1 MTANK
6 LHILVVDDEAIVGKR
21 LKPALEREGYEIEI
35 FERGADAVARIDE
48 VEFDVVVTDIRMDE
62 VDGLQVL
69 DHALARSAR
78 TKVIII
84 SGYATLELAR
94 EALAKGAFDFV
105 AKPFK
110 PEELREAIRK
120 AAAALKE

>member
-1 MTANK
+1 
-6 LHILVVDDEAIVGKR
+6 
-21 LKPALEREGYEIEI
+21 
-35 FERGADAVARIDE
+35 
-48 VEFDVVVTDIRMDE
+48 
-62 VDGLQVL
+62 VL
-69 DHALARSAR
+69 DHALARSPR

-110 PEELREAIRK
+110 PEELREAIRR